1 MCRLIAGVSSNRN
14 GSRQLAMLARA
25 LVDAARRDPY
35 LERLTGGKARSH
47 CHGYG
52 YVLITSHTRGP
63 PWRVRYE
70 KFDSYTPGEDR
81 DPGRACRSNLERL
94 EEAVES
100 VSQTLLG
107 AERAYLI
114 LHARRAGRREPR
126 GTVHAHP
133 YHETVH
139 TRDGPVEMWL
149 AHNGG
154 LKKDELAGELGVE
167 AASYTDTGLLAAW
180 IARRAEEDKED
191 KKIAK
196 ALGEGYKHVKS
207 AYIVAVLTLASKPS
221 QDPGLLLAVG
231 LPGWKEKEAERADY
245 YRPLLYRSDGIF
257 AYASSTVEIYGENHG
272 LEKKGFSEITVG
284 KGPKIIR
291 LTKDGPS
298 RAL

>member
-1 MCRLIAGVSSNRN
+1 MCRFIAGVSSGRN

-25 LVDAARRDPY
+25 LVDAARSDPY
-35 LERLTGGKARSH
+35 LERLTGGSARSH

-52 YVLITSHTRGP
+52 YVLVTSHTRGP

-70 KFDSYTPGEDR
+70 RFDSYTHGEYG

-94 EEAVES
+94 GEAVES

-154 LKKDELAGELGVE
+154 LKKDRLAEEFGVE

-180 IARRAEEDKED
+180 IARRAEEGKS
-191 KKIAK
+191 IAE
-196 ALGEGYKHVKS
+196 ALREGYKHVKS
-207 AYIVAVLTLASKPS
+207 AYIIAVLTLASKPS

-231 LPGWKEKEAERADY
+231 LPGWKEKGAERADY

-272 LEKKGFSEITVG
+272 LEKEGFSEITVG
-284 KGPKIIR
+284 ESPKIIP
-291 LTKDGPS
+291 LEAAGN
-298 RAL
+298 A